1 MTAVTE
7 HPVAE
12 AADAPALATGLQWKC
27 TVGMMGG
34 GASIAASFLDS
45 PRAVDSGDTWS
56 LVIAGWV
63 VGRGSPPVEVHVLH
77 DGDMVGRTPV
87 DIERTD
93 VGAAFPSQDGSSR
106 SGFRLHLG
114 ILGLPASAPLEV
126 VAVHA
131 DGVPAHL
138 GTIHVEHRGLTTPY
152 APRMAPISVTSLG
165 RMGTTWLMR
174 LLGSHP
180 DIAVH
185 PQYPYELGVAK
196 HWAHLLLVAAGPA
209 DHARSAHPETLT
221 ADTTRVGHNPYFG
234 DFLAGSPDLN
244 RWLGVRQPA
253 LLGACAQQSLD
264 EFYGPIGNGAVADH
278 FAEKCLPDHV
288 PDVLADLYPEWQE
301 IILVRDIRDVVC
313 SAIAFDAKRKR
324 QSFGRELL
332 ADDLDFVTQLQMDFG
347 KLLRSWGRRRPSSLL
362 VGYEDLVTAPA
373 ETVGRVFGHLGLS
386 HTPAVVARVLETAS
400 ASSPE
405 LDGHRTSS
413 DSVASIGRWRTD
425 LAAIH
430 PELPGRCE
438 DLFGPLLAD
447 FGYSVQPS
455 RSRRMHD
462 RLDLVLGTLPGHD
475 PGPAASAPL
484 VPESEAQ

>member
-7 HPVAE
+7 FVH
-12 AADAPALATGLQWKC
+12 ADPADPPTLGTGPQWNC
-27 TVGMMGG
+27 TVATFESAAPIA
-34 GASIAASFLDS
+34 GAALDS
-45 PRAVDSGDTWS
+45 PRAVDSGESWS
-56 LVIAGWV
+56 LVVAGWV

-77 DGDMVGRTPV
+77 DGDVIGRTPV
-87 DIERTD
+87 DRERAD
-93 VGAAFPSQDGSSR
+93 VAAAFPSQEGSDR
-106 SGFRLHLG
+106 PGFRLHVG

-126 VAVHA
+126 VAVHPNGA
-131 DGVPAHL
+131 RAHL
-138 GTIHVEHRGLTTPY
+138 ATIHVAHRGLTTPH

-209 DHARSAHPETLT
+209 DHTWSAHPETLT
-221 ADTTRVGHNPYFG
+221 ADGARVGHNPYFG

-244 RWLGVRQPA
+244 QWLGVRQPA

-264 EFYGPIGNGAVADH
+264 EFYGRVDSGAGAGH

-288 PDVLADLYPEWQE
+288 PDVLADLYPQWQE

-332 ADDLDFVTQLQMDFG
+332 ADDLDFVTQLQVDFG
-347 KLLRSWGRRRPSSLL
+347 KLLRSWERRRPSSLL
-362 VGYEDLVTAPA
+362 VAYEDLVTAPA
-373 ETVGRVFGHLGLS
+373 ATVGQVFGHLGLP

-405 LDGHRTSS
+405 LDGHRTTS
-413 DSVASIGRWRTD
+413 DPAASIGRWRTD

-430 PELPGRCE
+430 PELTGRCE
-438 DLFGPLLAD
+438 DLFGPLLTD

-455 RSRRMHD
+455 RSRRMHE
-462 RLDLVLGTLPGHD
+462 RLDVVLGALP
-475 PGPAASAPL
+475 APTPP
-484 VPESEAQ
+484 VPEPATS

>member
-7 HPVAE
+7 FPQ
-12 AADAPALATGLQWKC
+12 ADPAGAPTLGTGPQWQC
-27 TVGMMGG
+27 TVAMVEGST
-34 GASIAASFLDS
+34 SIAGAALDS
-45 PRAVDSGDTWS
+45 PQAGDAGDTWS
-56 LVIAGWV
+56 LVVAGWV

-87 DIERTD
+87 DIERAD
-93 VGAAFPSQDGSSR
+93 VAAAFPSQEGSGR
-106 SGFRLHLG
+106 SGFRLHVG
-114 ILGLPASAPLEV
+114 ILGLPASAPLEA

-131 DGVPAHL
+131 DGVPTHL
-138 GTIHVEHRGLTTPY
+138 GTVHVAHRGLTTPY
-152 APRMAPISVTSLG
+152 ASRLAPISVTSLG

-221 ADTTRVGHNPYFG
+221 ADAERVGHNPYFG

-244 RWLGVRQPA
+244 QWLGVRQPA

-264 EFYGPIGNGAVADH
+264 EFYGRVDGGAGAGH

-288 PDVLADLYPEWQE
+288 PDVLADLYPQWQE

-332 ADDLDFVTQLQMDFG
+332 ADDLDFVTQLQMDLG
-347 KLLRSWGRRRPSSLL
+347 KLLRSWERRRPSSLL

-373 ETVGRVFGHLGLS
+373 DTVGRVLGHLGLS

-405 LDGHRTSS
+405 LDGHRTTS
-413 DSVASIGRWRTD
+413 DPAASIGRWRTD

-447 FGYSVQPS
+447 FGYSVRPS
-455 RSRRMHD
+455 RSRRMHH
-462 RLDLVLGTLPGHD
+462 RLDQVLGTLPAHD
-475 PGPAASAPL
+475 PGQTAPAPP
-484 VPESEAQ
+484 VPEPEAP